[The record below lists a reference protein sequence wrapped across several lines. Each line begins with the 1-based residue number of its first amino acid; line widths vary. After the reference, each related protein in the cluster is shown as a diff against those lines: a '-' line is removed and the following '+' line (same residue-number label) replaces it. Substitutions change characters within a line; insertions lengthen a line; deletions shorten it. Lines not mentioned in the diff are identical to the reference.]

1 MAEEKDAKKA
11 TLDDFRI
18 VDKFIDEMTPA
29 WMDDQEVREVRRA
42 WGRIL
47 LTYGD
52 APEK

>member
-11 TLDDFRI
+11 TIDDFRI

-29 WMDDQEVREVRRA
+29 WRDVEEVKEVRRA

-52 APEK
+52 SQEK